1 VNRSVNHGIR
11 VFLELALAAG
21 FLVPIALGQKPGPA
35 PPPSAPPSRSPN
47 PATATTTQPGQS
59 SQDRVMFLL
68 GRVRTSDS
76 TAVPNDAVV
85 ERVCN
90 GAVRQQVHA
99 ALNGEFSMQL
109 GSQNDSMLDATGD
122 PTSRGAVNNQN
133 SETGISRQALANC
146 ELRASVSGFSSSVIN
161 LVDLAGS
168 LSSVDV
174 GAIVVQTRTKVAG
187 LTLNASSYMAP
198 KDARKAYEK
207 GLVAQKKGEL
217 ANAQKYFGKAVEIYP
232 KYANAWYQLGTVL
245 QKEHEKDAAHAAFT
259 RAANIDTKFLP
270 PYLSLALMAYEAEN
284 WTSVL
289 DLTGH
294 ILNLDPL
301 NHVAGYVWD
310 LDPLNYTEAYFY
322 NAVANYKLKRF
333 ADAERSGL
341 KAEQVDLPT
350 RFPQVHLLL
359 GEIFARKNDYAI
371 AIAEIQTYLELIPHA
386 KDEDQI
392 RERLANLEKLN
403 GSVSASEKPVQK

>member
-1 VNRSVNHGIR
+1 MNRSINHGTR

-21 FLVPIALGQKPGPA
+21 FLVPVALGQKPGPA

-47 PATATTTQPGQS
+47 PATGTTQPVQS

-68 GRVRTSDS
+68 GRVTTSDS
-76 TAVPNDAVV
+76 TAVPNDAIV
-85 ERVCN
+85 ERICN

-99 ALNGEFSMQL
+99 ALNGQFSMQL
-109 GSQNDSMLDATGD
+109 GSKNDSFLDATAD
-122 PTSRGAVNNQN
+122 PSLRSTVANQN
-133 SETGISRQALANC
+133 SEMGIPRQELANC

-161 LVDLAGS
+161 LVDLSGS

-174 GAIVVQTRTKVAG
+174 GAIVVQRRTKVEG
-187 LTLNASSYMAP
+187 QTLSASAYMAP

-207 GLVAQKKGEL
+207 GLVAEKKGEL
-217 ANAQKYFGKAVEIYP
+217 ANAHRYFGKAVEIYP
-232 KYANAWYQLGTVL
+232 KYTNAWYQLGTVL

-259 RAANIDTKFLP
+259 RATTIDTKFLP

-294 ILNLDPL
+294 ILGMDPL

-322 NAVANYKLKRF
+322 NAVANYKLKKF

-359 GEIFARKNDYAI
+359 GEIFSRKNDYAI
-371 AIAEIQTYLELIPHA
+371 AISEIQTYLELVPQA
-386 KDEDQI
+386 KDADQI

>member
-1 VNRSVNHGIR
+1 VI
-11 VFLELALAAG
+11 
-21 FLVPIALGQKPGPA
+21 
-35 PPPSAPPSRSPN
+35 
-47 PATATTTQPGQS
+47 
-59 SQDRVMFLL
+59 FLL
-68 GRVRTSDS
+68 GRVTTSDA
-76 TAVPNDAVV
+76 TAVPNDAIV
-85 ERVCN
+85 ERICN
-90 GAVRQQVHA
+90 GSVRQQVHA

-109 GSQNDSMLDATGD
+109 GSKNDSYLDATAD
-122 PTSRGAVNNQN
+122 PSLRSTVANQN
-133 SETGISRQALANC
+133 SELGIPRQELANC

-161 LVDLAGS
+161 LVDLSGS

-174 GAIVVQTRTKVAG
+174 GAIVVQRRTKIKG
-187 LTLNASSYMAP
+187 QTLSASTYMAP

-232 KYANAWYQLGTVL
+232 KYTNAWYQLGTVL

-259 RAANIDTKFLP
+259 RAASIDTKFLP

-294 ILNLDPL
+294 ILALDPL

-322 NAVANYKLKRF
+322 NAVANYKLKKF
-333 ADAERSGL
+333 ADAERSAL

-350 RFPQVHLLL
+350 RFPQLHLLL

-371 AIAEIQTYLELIPHA
+371 AISEIQTYLELVPHA
-386 KDEDQI
+386 NDGDQI
-392 RERLANLEKLN
+392 RERLAKLEQLN
-403 GSVSASEKPVQK
+403 GSVSSSEKPQQQ

>member
-1 VNRSVNHGIR
+1 MNRSVNHGTR
-11 VFLELALAAG
+11 VFVELALAAG
-21 FLVPIALGQKPGPA
+21 FLVPVALGQKPGPA
-35 PPPSAPPSRSPN
+35 PPPSAPPSRSSN
-47 PATATTTQPGQS
+47 PATGTTQPVQS
-59 SQDRVMFLL
+59 SEDRVMFLL
-68 GRVRTSDS
+68 GRVTTSDS
-76 TAVPNDAVV
+76 TAVPNDAIV
-85 ERVCN
+85 ERICN

-109 GSQNDSMLDATGD
+109 GSKNDSYLDATAD
-122 PTSRGAVNNQN
+122 PSLRSTVANQN
-133 SETGISRQALANC
+133 SEMGIPRQELANC

-174 GAIVVQTRTKVAG
+174 GAIVVQRRTKVAG
-187 LTLNASSYMAP
+187 LTVNASSYNAP

-217 ANAQKYFGKAVEIYP
+217 ADAQKYFGKAVEIYP

-289 DLTGH
+289 DLIGH

-350 RFPQVHLLL
+350 RFPQLHLLL

-371 AIAEIQTYLELIPHA
+371 AISEIQTYLELVPHA
-386 KDEDQI
+386 KDADQI